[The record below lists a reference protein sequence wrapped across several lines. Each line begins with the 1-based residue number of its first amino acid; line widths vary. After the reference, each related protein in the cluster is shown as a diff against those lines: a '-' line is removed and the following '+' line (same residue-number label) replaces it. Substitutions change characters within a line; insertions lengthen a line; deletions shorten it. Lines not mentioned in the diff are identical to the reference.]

1 MIKDTKPRLSI
12 NIKAKRMKRVL
23 CLTSCLIVVLASC
36 RVTTAAT
43 FVPFHSAHVKIGD
56 ITMYYE
62 EYGKGE
68 PLILLNGG
76 LTSTTAWVK
85 QIPAFSKRYHVI
97 ALDNRGQGQT
107 TDSEAPITYD
117 LMAEDTLRLMDH
129 IGIDAALI
137 VGWSDGGIIGIE
149 MAIHH
154 PNRVRALVA
163 YGANTMPE
171 GLKGNDSIFFGHSSE
186 DVLLRWLSNP
196 YHSISP
202 QPVRLPRI
210 VEKIRKM
217 WLTEPHITAEELL
230 TIKAPTLI
238 IQGQKD
244 TVVSTAHAKSI
255 AKAIP
260 NAKFILLPNV
270 GHDAMI
276 RKPKVLNKVIL
287 DFLKDK

>member
-1 MIKDTKPRLSI
+1 
-12 NIKAKRMKRVL
+12 MKRL
-23 CLTSCLIVVLASC
+23 LFLTSCLVVVLASYLDAS
-36 RVTTAAT
+36 TAPL
-43 FVPFHSAHVKIGD
+43 VPFHSARVKIND

-76 LTSTTAWVK
+76 LTNTTAWAK
-85 QIPAFSKRYHVI
+85 QIPAFSQRYHVI
-97 ALDNRGQGQT
+97 ALDSRGQGRT
-107 TDSEAPITYD
+107 TDSEAPITYE
-117 LMAEDTLRLMDH
+117 LMAEDTLQLMDH

-163 YGANTMPE
+163 YGANTTPE
-171 GLKGNDSIFFGHSSE
+171 GVKESDSIFLGYSSG
-186 DVLLRWLSNP
+186 DVLLRWLSNQ
-196 YHSISP
+196 YHSTSP
-202 QPVRLPRI
+202 QPVHLPSI

-217 WLTEPHITAEELL
+217 WLTEPHITAEELA

-244 TVVSTAHAKSI
+244 AVVSTVH
-255 AKAIP
+255 AKAIAEAIP
-260 NAKFILLPNV
+260 HATFVLLPNA
-270 GHDAMI
+270 GHDAMT
-276 RKPKVLNKVIL
+276 RKPKELNKVIL
-287 DFLKDK
+287 GFLKGK